1 MRFGQVLHDENNN
14 VIGVATNDMGISKS
28 GDVKDSFARG
38 LELRAKQTILG
49 EGCRGSLTK
58 TLFAKHKLR
67 ANCQHQTFG
76 LGVKELWSVD
86 PSKHEEGSIVHSIG
100 YPVDTAT
107 WGGSFLYHM
116 KDNKVA
122 LGYVV
127 GLDYEN
133 TYLSPY
139 QELQRLKHHPLFANV
154 LEGGK
159 CISYGARTLNEGG
172 LQSIP
177 KLTFPGGVLVGCTA
191 GFLNVPKVKGT
202 HTAMKSGMLAAE
214 SIYDAVVNET
224 TTSPVEVT
232 AYESAIKS
240 SWVYEELHGVRN
252 IRPSFKWGLLP
263 FLAYS
268 ALDTYIL
275 RGKAPWTIQVRSLLV
290 CVFPVCTVRLHFFY
304 ISTTRPT
311 MHAPRCVFSALS
323 AVYNSGVFSYIHCV

>member
-1 MRFGQVLHDENNN
+1 
-14 VIGVATNDMGISKS
+14 
-28 GDVKDSFARG
+28 
-38 LELRAKQTILG
+38 
-49 EGCRGSLTK
+49 
-58 TLFAKHKLR
+58 
-67 ANCQHQTFG
+67 
-76 LGVKELWSVD
+76 VKELWTVD
-86 PSKHEEGSIVHSIG
+86 PSKHSEGSIVHSIG

-139 QELQRLKHHPLFANV
+139 QELQRLKHHPLFASV
-154 LEGGK
+154 LEGGT

-214 SIYDAVVNET
+214 SIYDAVVNES
-224 TTSPVEVT
+224 TSAPVEVT
-232 AYESAIKS
+232 AYETAIKS
-240 SWVYEELHGVRN
+240 SWVYEELNGV
-252 IRPSFKWGLLP
+252 PAPATSEP
-263 FLAYS
+263 FCG
-268 ALDTYIL
+268 I
-275 RGKAPWTIQVRSLLV
+275 
-290 CVFPVCTVRLHFFY
+290 
-304 ISTTRPT
+304 
-311 MHAPRCVFSALS
+311 
-323 AVYNSGVFSYIHCV
+323 

>member
-1 MRFGQVLHDENNN
+1 MCGGFADFFPLQVLHDENNN

-28 GDVKDSFARG
+28 GEIKDSFARG

-76 LGVKELWSVD
+76 LGVKELWEVD
-86 PSKHEEGSIVHSIG
+86 PSKHHEGSIIHSIG

-107 WGGSFLYHM
+107 WGGSFMYHM

-139 QELQRLKHHPLFANV
+139 QELQRLKHHPLFASV
-154 LEGGK
+154 LDGGK

-214 SIYDAVVNET
+214 SIYEAVVNEA
-224 TTSPVEVT
+224 TSAPVEVK
-232 AYESAIKS
+232 AYEDALKS

-275 RGKAPWTIQVRSLLV
+275 RGKAPWTIQVRL
-290 CVFPVCTVRLHFFY
+290 Y
-304 ISTTRPT
+304 
-311 MHAPRCVFSALS
+311 RCAM
-323 AVYNSGVFSYIHCV
+323 